1 MAKTELEK
9 VQAEAIKLGVIFKE
23 DDSVETISDLITKKK
38 EEMGAAKKKRPKTI
52 LKDVNGEEVD
62 EKDYF
67 WPAKNKDTGEVTYA
81 PDYFQKYN
89 GDPVTRED
97 MLAVFNKIFSPSE
110 GFLFYKDRNS
120 ELYLVIVPLKYAASV
135 GEENN
140 SIGHDFQ
147 KHAISFLNEGS
158 VNLDTLRRKLIQI
171 RNHKSIKIREE

>member
-9 VQAEAIKLGVIFKE
+9 VQAEAVKLGVVFKE
-23 DDSVETISDLITKKK
+23 DDTAEFISELITKKK
-38 EEMGAAKKKRPKTI
+38 EELAAAKKKKPKTI
-52 LKDVNGEEVD
+52 LKDVNGDEVD
-62 EKDYF
+62 EKNYF
-67 WPAKNKDTGEVTYA
+67 WPAIDKETKEVTYA

-89 GDPVTRED
+89 GDPVMRED
-97 MLAVFNKIFSPSE
+97 MLAVFNKIFDPKD

-120 ELYLVIVPLKYAASV
+120 ELYLIIVPLKFAASV

-158 VNLDTLRRKLIQI
+158 VNIDTLRRKLLQI
-171 RNHKSIKIREE
+171 KNHKSIKLGDR

>member
-9 VQAEAIKLGVIFKE
+9 VQAEATKLGVVFKE
-23 DDSVETISDLITKKK
+23 DDTIEFVSELITKKK
-38 EEMGAAKKKRPKTI
+38 EEIAAKKKKLKII
-52 LKDVNGEEVD
+52 LKDTSGNDVD

-67 WPAKNKDTGEVTYA
+67 WPGKNKDGDVIYA
-81 PDYFQKYN
+81 PEYFQKYN

-97 MLAVFNKIFSPSE
+97 MLDVFNKIFNPKD

-120 ELYLVIVPLKYAASV
+120 ELYLIIVPLKFAASV

-140 SIGHDFQ
+140 SIGCDFQ

-158 VNLDTLRRKLIQI
+158 VNLDTLKRKLNQI
-171 RNHKSIKIREE
+171 KNHKSIKFGDR